1 MFYNYHT
8 LDQLAREI
16 DDQRKREATK
26 YRKISQF
33 RKARRQA
40 AK

>member
-16 DDQRKREATK
+16 DDQRKREATNF
-26 YRKISQF
+26 RKLRQF
-33 RKARRQA
+33 RKSRKQA